1 MAADCAEVLYREAYS
16 RRRPG
21 TGPASRTRVRTD

>member
-1 MAADCAEVLYREAYS
+1 VSAPARDYICIEVFL

-21 TGPASRTRVRTD
+21 TGPAALS